1 MYGFD
6 IDDTL
11 AHADFKHSR
20 SQLEAILGAKV
31 LYTPSMPFVAITA
44 RGGDPKVEKATRIW
58 LKQHEPNC
66 TGVEFVSGNMKAK
79 IAGKARAIQQ
89 HGVTDYVD
97 NNTELLAGLKQIL
110 PKVKFYRFDGTKPVA
125 F

>member
-11 AHADFKHSR
+11 AHADFQHAR
-20 SQLEAILGAKV
+20 SKLEAILSAKV

-44 RGGDPKVEKATRIW
+44 RGSDPKVQKATKIW
-58 LKQHEPNC
+58 LRQHQPHN
-66 TGVEFVSGNMKAK
+66 TSVEFVSGGMKQK
-79 IAGKARAIQQ
+79 IDGKARAIQQ

-97 NNTELLAGLKQIL
+97 NNTELLAGLKNLL
-110 PKVKFYRFDGTKPVA
+110 PKVKFYHFDGTKPVA

>member
-11 AHADFKHSR
+11 AHANFKGSR

-44 RGGDPKVEKATRIW
+44 RGNDPKVQKATRVW
-58 LKQHEPNC
+58 LNQHEPKC
-66 TGVEFVSGNMKAK
+66 TGVEFVSGDMKSK

-97 NNTELLAGLKQIL
+97 NNTELLAGLKRLL
-110 PKVKFYRFDGTKPVA
+110 PKVKFYRFDGSKPVP

>member
-11 AHADFKHSR
+11 AHADFKGAR
-20 SQLEAILGAKV
+20 SETEAILGAKV
-31 LYTPSMPFVAITA
+31 LYVPDMPFVAITA
-44 RGGDPKVEKATRIW
+44 RGNDPKIQQATKIW
-58 LKQHEPNC
+58 LRQHEPNNK
-66 TGVEFVSGNMKAK
+66 GVEFVSGGMKQK

-97 NNTELLAGLKQIL
+97 NNTELLTGLKQIL
-110 PKVKFYRFDGTKPVA
+110 PKVNFYHFAGGKYTKF
-125 F
+125 

>member
-11 AHADFKHSR
+11 AHADFQHSR

-44 RGGDPKVEKATRIW
+44 RGNDPKVQKATRIW
-58 LKQHEPNC
+58 LNQHEPKC
-66 TGVEFVSGNMKAK
+66 TGVEFVSGDMKAK

-97 NNTELLAGLKQIL
+97 NNTELLTGLKQIL
-110 PKVKFYRFDGTKPVA
+110 PKVKFYHFNGTKPVA

>member
-11 AHADFKHSR
+11 AHADFKGAR
-20 SQLEAILGAKV
+20 SQIEAILGAKV
-31 LYTPSMPFVAITA
+31 LYTPSMPFIAITA
-44 RGGDPKVEKATRIW
+44 RGSDPKVQKATKIW
-58 LKQHEPNC
+58 LNHHQPNC
-66 TGVEFVSGNMKAK
+66 KGVEFVSGDLKAK
-79 IAGKARAIQQ
+79 INGKARAIQQ

-97 NNTELLAGLKQIL
+97 NNTELLAGLKQLL
-110 PKVKFYRFDGTKPVA
+110 PKVNFYRFDGSKPVR

>member
-11 AHADFKHSR
+11 AHANFKQSR
-20 SQLEAILGAKV
+20 NAVEAILGAKV

-44 RGGDPKVEKATRIW
+44 RGSDPKIQKATHIW

-66 TGVEFVSGNMKAK
+66 KGVEFVSGGMKQK
-79 IAGKARAIQQ
+79 IEGKARAIQQ

-97 NNTELLAGLKQIL
+97 NNTELLSGLKRLL
-110 PKVKFYRFDGTKPVA
+110 PNVNFYRFDGSKPVK